1 MISEKYYVS
10 DINRRISVYIVSHY
24 TNISIIELLENEE
37 ISMERLVSVIIPV
50 YNKKDYLKRSV
61 YSIINQDYSALEII
75 IIDDGSTDGSS
86 NLCDH
91 FGMIENR
98 IRVVLS

>member
-1 MISEKYYVS
+1 M
-10 DINRRISVYIVSHY
+10 
-24 TNISIIELLENEE
+24 
-37 ISMERLVSVIIPV
+37 SVIIPV

-91 FGMIENR
+91 FGMIDNR
-98 IRVVLS
+98 IRVVHSENRGKIRTTVHM